1 MKWVT
6 YDSDGTDR
14 LGLVLDSEIHGL
26 ADGIPLVDLL
36 GDDGERLAEAGQDAT
51 DNPVEVRPL
60 ADATLRSPLQPPSIR
75 DFLCFLEHL
84 RNCRKAADLGE
95 LDEGWQQIPAFYFSN
110 TAGVIGSGE
119 QVPISPGSERFD
131 FELEAAAVIG
141 KAGSDLDPDTAAA
154 HIAGYTILCDWSA
167 RDLQVAEMKLG
178 LGPAKG
184 KDSRNSLGPA
194 FVTADEFA
202 PYASGNAFA
211 VQMSAHVNDEYVG
224 GGSMDQMDWSWG
236 EIASYASRGTTL
248 RPGDVLGSG
257 TVPTG
262 CLLEHLGLHGQEKF
276 RGWLQ
281 PGDRVRLEIDHI
293 GALEHEIVAGPPVH
307 RLRTGF

>member
-1 MKWVT
+1 MRLARWR
-6 YDSDGTDR
+6 DRSGTEWA
-14 LGLVLDSEIHGL
+14 GPL
-26 ADGIPLVDLL
+26 ADGLVTPVKKIGRGRIGDSALIAMAMAGTAPPALDDPVAVQDVMLL
-36 GDDGERLAEAGQDAT
+36 A
-51 DNPVEVRPL
+51 PVRRPG
-60 ADATLRSPLQPPSIR
+60 AFR
-75 DFLCFLEHL
+75 DFMAFEQHVATARARRGLPMDPDWYQL
-84 RNCRKAADLGE
+84 
-95 LDEGWQQIPAFYFSN
+95 PVFYFTN
-110 TAGVIGSGE
+110 PHVILGPDEELTEPATE
-119 QVPISPGSERFD
+119 QLD
-131 FELEAAAVIG
+131 FELEVAAVIG
-141 KAGSDLDPDTAAA
+141 RDCADVTPEQAVQA
-154 HIAGYTILCDWSA
+154 IAGYTIFNDFSA
-167 RDLQVAEMKLG
+167 RDLQAREMRLG